1 MQGLLRPKAL
11 LLLFLVLDLGSCR
24 CSGGKNRT
32 DFELFHDMIQQ
43 KSVKAQEGN
52 EEGTFMRL
60 PPENT
65 RARNKKPYP
74 YKGDPEGAEKHLK
87 NPFENQMSPDLIAIG
102 KRQYE
107 KTCVL
112 CHGASGGSEGPV
124 AEKMSVKPPSLLA
137 PKAINLS
144 DGRLF
149 HIIQEGQGLMPGL
162 SKQVRGDRQKWAVV
176 NYVRMLQNQ
185 ALKEK
190 SQKP

>member
-1 MQGLLRPKAL
+1 MKLVSWPKGLF
-11 LLLFLVLDLGSCR
+11 LLFLAINLGSCQ

-43 KSVKAQEGN
+43 KHIKAQEGN

-60 PPENT
+60 PPEKT

-74 YKGDPEGAEKHLK
+74 YKGDPEGAENHLK
-87 NPFENQMSPDLIAIG
+87 NPFENKMSPDLIAQG

-107 KTCVL
+107 KTCII
-112 CHGASGGSEGPV
+112 CHGATGGGEGQV
-124 AEKMSVKPPSLLA
+124 AEKMSVKPPSLLT

-149 HIIQEGQGLMPGL
+149 HIIHEGQGLMQGMN
-162 SKQVRGDRQKWAVV
+162 KQVRGDKQKWALV

-185 ALKEK
+185 ALKDKE
-190 SQKP
+190 QL